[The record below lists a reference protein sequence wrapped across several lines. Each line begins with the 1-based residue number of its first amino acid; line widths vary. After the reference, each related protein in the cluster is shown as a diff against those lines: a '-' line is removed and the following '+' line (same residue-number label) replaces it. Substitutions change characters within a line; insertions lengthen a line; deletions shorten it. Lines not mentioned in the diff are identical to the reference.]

1 MRTNFSIARIFGI
14 KVELHIT
21 FIVLLALFSLFFGAG
36 GLFLIAGIF
45 FFVTLH
51 ELAHSLAAAWFGIK
65 VSKITLLPIGGIA
78 SMAETPEDPRQELI
92 ISLAGPLSNLL
103 VIILLFYPLKAVLG
117 AEALMYPLKVFT
129 GRAQYTAGFSIL
141 AHIYWIN
148 LILAGFNLIP
158 AFPMD
163 GGRVLRAALT
173 YGMGYKRA
181 TAAAVKIGQ
190 IFAVLFAFYGF
201 IRGNI
206 VLLIIA
212 VFLYAA
218 ASAEAHQVNV
228 HSVIRNFT
236 VKDVLPES
244 SLRIREDTPLGEVLE
259 KVFHSHQEDFAVF
272 RGEVFSGIL
281 TRKELMR
288 GIHEKGKDAPAGDA
302 MRKDVPPV
310 KVLSRLDVAQK
321 LMYKYNTKALPVER
335 NGAITGLITMD
346 DINRVYIMAEASQKR
361 RGQI

>member
-1 MRTNFSIARIFGI
+1 
-14 KVELHIT
+14 
-21 FIVLLALFSLFFGAG
+21 
-36 GLFLIAGIF
+36 
-45 FFVTLH
+45 VTLH

-65 VSKITLLPIGGIA
+65 VSKITLLPVGGIA

-92 ISLAGPLSNLL
+92 ISLAGPVSNLL
-103 VIILLFYPLKAVLG
+103 VIIVLFYPLKAILG
-117 AEALMYPLKVFT
+117 TEALMYPLKVFI

-148 LILAGFNLIP
+148 LILAVFNLIP

-173 YGMGYKRA
+173 YSLGYKRA

-190 IFAVLFAFYGF
+190 VFAVLFAFYGF
-201 IRGNI
+201 ISGNI
-206 VLLIIA
+206 ILLIIA

-218 ASAEAHQVNV
+218 ASGEAHQVNV

-236 VKDVLPES
+236 VEDVLPDKD
-244 SLRIREDTPLGEVLE
+244 LQLREDTPLWKVLE
-259 KVFHSHQEDFAVF
+259 TVFHTHQEDFTVF
-272 RGEVFSGIL
+272 RGDEFSGIL

-288 GIHEKGKDAPAGDA
+288 GIHEKGKEVTAAEVL
-302 MRKDVPPV
+302 RKDVPAV

-321 LMYKYNTKALPVER
+321 LMYKYNTKALPVES
-335 NGAITGLITMD
+335 NGTIIGLITMD
-346 DINRVYIMAEASQKR
+346 DINRVYIMAEGSQRKGR
-361 RGQI
+361 MA